1 MEAGD
6 PDLAI
11 RTEQAEEPARE
22 AEKELKE
29 TAAA

>member
-1 MEAGD
+1 MEETD

-11 RTEQAEEPARE
+11 RTAEAEAPARE
-22 AEKELKE
+22 AERELKE